1 MFEREMKELSQIG
14 HLGVSLYFPFIL
26 VEIISGKYHYCKAEA
41 ALYASFQASVC
52 FYPGLTPSFF
62 FSLLLICTSTKR
74 RKSSDKNLFQ

>member
-14 HLGVSLYFPFIL
+14 QLGVSLYFPFIL
-26 VEIISGKYHYCKAEA
+26 VQIISGKYHYCKAEA

-62 FSLLLICTSTKR
+62 FF
-74 RKSSDKNLFQ
+74 SSSYLHQYKEEKIKW